1 MPISCIEIRKFESA
15 RLGVA
20 KCCSDAS
27 IWLDLH
33 LAEGQPISIIGSL
46 LCPENGID
54 FRNGRITPQRLAAT
68 DMDHLACNKAR
79 LFARQP

>member
-1 MPISCIEIRKFESA
+1 MLISCTGIRKFESG
-15 RLGVA
+15 RLRVE
-20 KCCSDAS
+20 KCCSNAS

-46 LCPENGID
+46 LCSKDGID
-54 FRNGRITPQRLAAT
+54 LRDGRITPQRLAAT